1 MPPEVAEVEE
11 DGRPDPD
18 LHAEQ
23 PAPRPCPEPCPED
36 QPDLPEAA
44 ALMLEKMVADMDV
57 LTNLLQSIEAR
68 MAHTE
73 ATTAELA
80 QLLKHRAAESSVDTS
95 APSPGRATSRGG
107 SHVGPVF
114 FGVLLFVVGGV
125 DYVQFTNA
133 HLSCEQGLPL

>member
-1 MPPEVAEVEE
+1 
-11 DGRPDPD
+11 
-18 LHAEQ
+18 
-23 PAPRPCPEPCPED
+23 
-36 QPDLPEAA
+36 
-44 ALMLEKMVADMDV
+44 MVADMDV

-125 DYVQFTNA
+125 GGVGGGSTGLIFKVTVLLGKSRMVVGSPLRGLETDPVSGQRTSIEQFHDVGICWMMLIFSWA
-133 HLSCEQGLPL
+133 KHS